1 MKLFTTT
8 KLLTQQ
14 QTLMKHV
21 SSLKNIVLLSSL
33 IMYGIEEVSNM
44 WYYILEKNICMYI
57 TPDLS
62 DANKWLEMNNKSI
75 IKIWRRNANDII
87 IEVK

>member
-1 MKLFTTT
+1 M

-33 IMYGIEEVSNM
+33 IMYGIEEASNM

-75 IKIWRRNANDII
+75 IKIWRRNTNDII

>member
-1 MKLFTTT
+1 
-8 KLLTQQ
+8 
-14 QTLMKHV
+14 
-21 SSLKNIVLLSSL
+21 
-33 IMYGIEEVSNM
+33 M
-44 WYYILEKNICMYI
+44 WYYILEFESSVILYI

-75 IKIWRRNANDII
+75 IKIWRRNTNDII

>member
-1 MKLFTTT
+1 
-8 KLLTQQ
+8 
-14 QTLMKHV
+14 
-21 SSLKNIVLLSSL
+21 
-33 IMYGIEEVSNM
+33 MYGIEEVNNM

-62 DANKWLEMNNKSI
+62 DVNKWLEMNNKSI